1 MKKILLII
9 LPAFAFLQCTAPKVE
24 TGKSNFKEL
33 GNYLSTEVK
42 NGKLRGVH
50 AMVYHEGTLVFDQF
64 YGYRDFEAL
73 DSMRGDE
80 QYFIQS
86 MTKPIVSV
94 GLMILVEEGK
104 ISLDDPVGKYLPQFS
119 TPLVAKNPN
128 EGIDVEKYPAKRS
141 PTIKELLSHTSG
153 MSHGLT
159 ATVLDGQLL
168 QRALSSE
175 NKSLN
180 DRLKVLSDFPFLY
193 EPGTRWNYSF
203 STDLL
208 AGVIEKVSG
217 QPLDQF
223 LEERIFQPLGMKNTG
238 YNLTESQA
246 ARIQVVYDFMPDT
259 TLVKAA
265 NQPSPSGNTLFAG
278 VNALFSTTQDYL
290 TFAKMLLGQGELN
303 GVRILKPETISL
315 MTTDF
320 TNGLLGHPQKEEV
333 IAKIANGIVVDKDLN
348 FVLEPGYGFGL
359 GFGILLDSLAAERP
373 TATNGE
379 FFWGGANSTYFFIN
393 PKENLIGVMM
403 TQIGFLPNPNPYH
416 YHYGDQFRKHI
427 YGSINK

>member
-1 MKKILLII
+1 MTKRSLFI
-9 LPAFAFLQCTAPKVE
+9 LPILAFLQCAAPKRD
-24 TGKSNFKEL
+24 TLTSNFQEL
-33 GNYLSTEVK
+33 ENYLSSEVE

-50 AMVYHEGTLVFDQF
+50 AMVYHEGKLVFDQF

-94 GLMILVEEGK
+94 GLMTLVEEGK
-104 ISLDDPVGKYLPQFS
+104 VSLDDPVGMYLPQFS

-141 PTIKELLSHTSG
+141 PTLRELLSHTSG

-159 ATVLDGQLL
+159 ATVLDAQLL
-168 QRALSSE
+168 QSALSPE
-175 NKSLN
+175 NKTLN
-180 DRLKVLSDFPFLY
+180 DRLKVLSNFPFLY

-223 LEERIFQPLGMKNTG
+223 LSERIFQPLGMKNTG
-238 YNLTESQA
+238 YNLSESQA
-246 ARIQVVYDFMPDT
+246 ARVQVVYDFMPDT

-278 VNALFSTTQDYL
+278 VNALFSTTQDYMI
-290 TFAKMLLGQGELN
+290 FAKMLLGQGELN

-315 MTTDF
+315 MATDF
-320 TNGLLGHPQKEEV
+320 TGGLLGHPQREEV
-333 IAKIANGIVVDKDLN
+333 IAKVATGIVVDKEQN

-359 GFGILLDSLAAERP
+359 GFGILLDSLSANRP
-373 TATNGE
+373 EVSNGE

-416 YHYGDQFRKHI
+416 YYYGDQFRK
-427 YGSINK
+427 YTYSSINQ

>member
-1 MKKILLII
+1 MKKTLLFISPILL
-9 LPAFAFLQCTAPKVE
+9 FFHCSSPKE
-24 TGKSNFKEL
+24 EAIKSDFQDLE
-33 GNYLSTEVK
+33 NYLSSEVK

-50 AMVYHEGTLVFDQF
+50 GMVFHEGNLVFDQY
-64 YGYRDFEAL
+64 YGYRDFETQ
-73 DSMRGDE
+73 DPMKGDE

-86 MTKPIVSV
+86 MTKPIVTV
-94 GLMILVEEGK
+94 GLMTLVEEGK
-104 ISLDDPVGKYLPQFS
+104 VSLEDPVGMYLPQFS
-119 TPLVAKNPN
+119 APLVAKNGN
-128 EGIDVEKYPAKRS
+128 EGISVEKYPAKRS
-141 PTIKELLSHTSG
+141 PLIKELLSHTSG

-159 ATVLDGQLL
+159 ATALDAELL
-168 QRALSSE
+168 QSALSPE

-203 STDLL
+203 STDLI

-223 LEERIFQPLGMKNTG
+223 LLERIFQPLGMKNTG

-246 ARIQVVYDFMPDT
+246 ARVQVVYDFMADT
-259 TLVKAA
+259 TLVKAE
-265 NQPSPSGNTLFAG
+265 NQPMSSGNTLFAG
-278 VNALFSTTQDYL
+278 VNALFSTTQDYM

-303 GVRILKPETISL
+303 GVRILKPETVLL

-320 TNGLLGHPQKEEV
+320 TRGMLGHPNKEEV
-333 IAKIANGIVVDKDLN
+333 IAKVATGIVVDKDLN

-359 GFGILLDSLAAERP
+359 GFGILLDSLAAERQ
-373 TATNGE
+373 TVSNGE

-393 PKENLIGVMM
+393 PKEDLIGIMM

-416 YHYGDQFRKHI
+416 YHYGDQFRK
-427 YGSINK
+427 YTYSSLTK